1 MILVVGATGVVGGMI
16 ARRLLEKDQEV
27 RVLVRR
33 DSPSS
38 QLIQQGLATSAEELI
53 EAGAQPVHGDLR
65 DRASLDAA
73 VEGVETV
80 ITTANSAMR
89 GGADNPQS
97 VDLQGNRNLI
107 EAARAAGVEHF
118 IFVSLLGADV
128 NNPAPFVQAKAQSE
142 SALRESGMEYT
153 ILAPTAFMEVWP
165 AMVVGMPTLQG
176 RSVTLVGEGRR
187 HHSFV
192 SNRDVAAFAAAAVD
206 HPAAQPAYTYRR
218 TGGAQL
224 ARRARDLRARA
235 RPPAPRRVR
244 GGRGSCPASGPYAR
258 PSGRHGD
265 VRLGH
270 RDGGGLPHLR
280 RHADEARDVRAG
292 AGRTLACMTFATT
305 VRVSTGRFSRP
316 GSRPLSYRLAGIG
329 QEKIVHFADAAHL
342 PGR

>member
-16 ARRLLEKDQEV
+16 ARRLLEKDKEV

-53 EAGAQPVHGDLR
+53 KAGAQPVHGDLR
-65 DRASLDAA
+65 DRASLDDA
-73 VEGVETV
+73 VDGVVETV

-97 VDLQGNRNLI
+97 VDLEGNRNLI

-128 NNPAPFVQAKAQSE
+128 NNPSPFVQAKAQSE

-153 ILAPTAFMEVWP
+153 ILAPAAFMEVWP

-187 HHSFV
+187 RHSFV
-192 SNRDVAAFAAAAVD
+192 SNRDVAAFGVAAIDRPEARNQYLAIGGPEPLSWRDVVATYERVLGRSIPVEFVALGEPVPSLPD
-206 HPAAQPAYTYRR
+206 PMPALLAGMETYDSVVEMEETSSIFDTPLTRLETFVREQVGSQPA
-218 TGGAQL
+218 
-224 ARRARDLRARA
+224 
-235 RPPAPRRVR
+235 
-244 GGRGSCPASGPYAR
+244 
-258 PSGRHGD
+258 
-265 VRLGH
+265 
-270 RDGGGLPHLR
+270 
-280 RHADEARDVRAG
+280 
-292 AGRTLACMTFATT
+292 
-305 VRVSTGRFSRP
+305 
-316 GSRPLSYRLAGIG
+316 
-329 QEKIVHFADAAHL
+329 
-342 PGR
+342 

>member
-16 ARRLLEKDQEV
+16 ARRLLEKDKEV

-33 DSPSS
+33 DSSSS

-73 VEGVETV
+73 VDGVETV

-97 VDLQGNRNLI
+97 VDLEGNRNLI

-187 HHSFV
+187 RHSFV
-192 SNRDVAAFAAAAVD
+192 SNRDVAAFGVAAADRPETRNQYLAIGGPEPLSWRDVVATFERVLGRSISVEFVALGEPVPGLSD
-206 HPAAQPAYTYRR
+206 PMPALLAGMETYDSVVEMEETSSTFDVPLTSLETFVREQVASQPA
-218 TGGAQL
+218 
-224 ARRARDLRARA
+224 
-235 RPPAPRRVR
+235 
-244 GGRGSCPASGPYAR
+244 
-258 PSGRHGD
+258 
-265 VRLGH
+265 
-270 RDGGGLPHLR
+270 
-280 RHADEARDVRAG
+280 
-292 AGRTLACMTFATT
+292 
-305 VRVSTGRFSRP
+305 
-316 GSRPLSYRLAGIG
+316 
-329 QEKIVHFADAAHL
+329 
-342 PGR
+342 